1 MDNDNPF
8 LEMIRPLARNVMV
21 GMMVG
26 LPGKVMAYDAGTQ
39 RAQIQ
44 CGIQK
49 HLADGRHITLPV
61 IENVPVRFSGSAEW
75 SVFHELPVGT
85 EGFIHFSQRAID
97 NWLDRGGPA
106 PPSDSRLF
114 NMTDAFFSPGY
125 RSAVTAIEG
134 LPASGVGLTN
144 ADGSIMLHLTDAGI
158 KLVAGGQV
166 LELSA
171 TGLLHNGKN
180 IGSTHTHGGVERGGA
195 NTDAPQ

>member
-1 MDNDNPF
+1 MDNDNP
-8 LEMIRPLARNVMV
+8 LQELLLPLRRNILT

-26 LPGKVMAYDAGTQ
+26 MPGKVMAYDAESQ

-49 HLADGRHITLPV
+49 HTGDGEFITLPV
-61 IENVPVRFSGSAEW
+61 IDDVPVKFAGSARW
-75 SVFHELPVGT
+75 SFFHELPAGT

-134 LPASGVGLTN
+134 LPESGIGLTN
-144 ADGSIMLHLTDAGI
+144 ADGTVLMHLTDAGI
-158 KLVAGGQV
+158 KLVVGGQV
-166 LELSA
+166 LELSEA
-171 TGLLHNGKN
+171 GLLHNGKN
-180 IGSTHTHGGVERGGA
+180 IGSTHIHGGVERGGA
-195 NTDAPQ
+195 ITDVPQ

>member
-1 MDNDNPF
+1 MDNDNP
-8 LEMIRPLARNVMV
+8 LQELLLPLRRNILA

-26 LPGKVMAYDAGTQ
+26 LPGKVMAYDAESQ

-49 HLADGRHITLPV
+49 HTGNGEFITLPV
-61 IENVPVRFSGSAEW
+61 IDGVPVKFAGSAGW
-75 SVFHELPVGT
+75 SFFHEVPVGT
-85 EGFIHFSQRAID
+85 EGFIHFSQRSID
-97 NWLDRGGPA
+97 NWLDRGGPV

-125 RSAVTAIEG
+125 RSTATAIEG
-134 LPASGVGLTN
+134 LPSSGIGLTCVGG
-144 ADGSIMLHLTDAGI
+144 DIMVHLTDSGI

-166 LELSA
+166 LELSDA
-171 TGLLHNGKN
+171 GLFHNGKN

-195 NTDAPQ
+195 NTDVPQ